1 MNLNEHIQL
10 WNQASIKLLDIRHAV
25 LELGEELRSYQLP
38 ASAFLLPRG
47 DRGGLC
53 LMEWSIMPSIVIF
66 AMQAKGRFGRCREQQ
81 CVAVA

>member
-38 ASAFLLPRG
+38 ASAFLFTARG
-47 DRGGLC
+47 QGRIMLDGMEHHAEYCYLC
-53 LMEWSIMPSIVIF
+53 H
-66 AMQAKGRFGRCREQQ
+66 AGKGAFR
-81 CVAVA
+81 